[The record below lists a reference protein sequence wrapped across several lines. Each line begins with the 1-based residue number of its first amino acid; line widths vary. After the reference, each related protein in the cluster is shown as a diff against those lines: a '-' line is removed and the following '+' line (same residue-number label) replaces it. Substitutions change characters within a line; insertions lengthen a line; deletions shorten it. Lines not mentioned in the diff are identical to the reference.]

1 MAIITVSSGKT
12 HRIALHDSFTS
23 QNPWLTLRQQMVALA
38 VNAQYWWYSSTD
50 WLSGPPMTERDRI
63 RCQAVRA
70 REELRVLD
78 MCLAL

>member
-1 MAIITVSSGKT
+1 MANITISGGT
-12 HRIALHDSFTS
+12 GHRISLHNSFGS
-23 QNPWLTLRQQMVALA
+23 QNLRLTLRHLMIALA
-38 VNAQYWWYSSTD
+38 VNAQYWWYSSTY

-63 RCQAVRA
+63 KCQAVRA

>member
-1 MAIITVSSGKT
+1 MSIITVLSSNT
-12 HRIALHDSFTS
+12 YMIILNDSFTS
-23 QNPWLTLRQQMVALA
+23 QNLWLTLRQLMIALA
-38 VNAQYWWYSSTD
+38 VNAQYWWYSFTD

-78 MCLAL
+78 MRLAL